1 MVKFDKNSPYIIIG
15 ITTNQTFLPNSHG
28 KSYLFTFKV
37 SKNKTL
43 QFMHKTEIEE
53 IPQVVSNFH
62 NKLLVASKNIIR
74 LYELGQKQLLKKST
88 TVINFLTNIIKIIPQ
103 SNRIIISDSHSSSI
117 VFAKFDNLENQFI
130 PIADDII
137 KRQVISMFPIDSDTI
152 LTSDK
157 FGNLGVSRIDENI
170 SRQIEEDWTILK
182 NSESIYNS
190 CPFKLINLIDF
201 HLGEIITKFQF
212 INNNESILYC
222 GIFGTLGVLTPLI
235 SKKKLNC

>member
-1 MVKFDKNSPYIIIG
+1 
-15 ITTNQTFLPNSHG
+15 
-28 KSYLFTFKV
+28 
-37 SKNKTL
+37 
-43 QFMHKTEIEE
+43 
-53 IPQVVSNFH
+53 
-62 NKLLVASKNIIR
+62 
-74 LYELGQKQLLKKST
+74 
-88 TVINFLTNIIKIIPQ
+88 
-103 SNRIIISDSHSSSI
+103 
-117 VFAKFDNLENQFI
+117 
-130 PIADDII
+130 
-137 KRQVISMFPIDSDTI
+137 MFPIDSDTI